1 MIPILYPA
9 SETQFTSNG
18 IGRLSDAIE
27 CTVTEE
33 RNGIYELYLKYPITG
48 KHFAEIAHSRII
60 AAVPADGKTV
70 QPFRIYKIS
79 KPINGICEIYAE
91 HISYEMN
98 HIPVMPFTAN
108 SCVDALNGLV
118 RNAAQACPFSVWTDK
133 SVSAPYNLKHPEA
146 FRALLGGVQGSILD
160 VYGKGEYEFDR
171 NLVKLYVNRGHD
183 TGVTIR
189 YAKNMV
195 DLLQEESIEETITG
209 VCPFWQNEET
219 GEVVTLPEKAVWS
232 ATAANYPYKRT
243 AVIDFTDEWETAPTV
258 AQLRARTQKYIEDN
272 NIGIP
277 KVTLDVAFIPL
288 WQANG
293 VSLGTPKPTLEIGA
307 TVNGDT
313 VENVDGYI
321 DADSSIDLTV
331 TDDEGNVTIASNS
344 FAATEQDGNVTI
356 PQNSVFYAVD
366 DGEGNITFVPYGDS
380 TLHLEDARWVITY
393 EDYRVLER
401 VNLCDTVT
409 VLYDDLGVSVTAK
422 VVKTVY
428 NVLLDRYD
436 SLEIGDPKT
445 TFAQTLS
452 NITEEL
458 ADSFDNKV
466 SSMRTWV
473 QHQTDLIT
481 GGLGGYVVFGYNANG
496 QPQEILIMDT
506 DDPAT
511 AVNVIRMNKN
521 GIGFS
526 RNGYSGPFESAWT
539 IDGVFNAAFIGAG
552 SIKGYQLDVDAITA
566 NNIALYGKMG
576 VYTDATLSTNG
587 GFIGYMSGATASGSG
602 TDGIAIMNP
611 AGTNYVIATSRGV
624 RMTNMSGS
632 VPGEFWISEGIA
644 EFQGKAAY
652 LQGNVYLNAAHLNSE
667 VEYVGTTRCNDLQ
680 TGQNLYITAATR
692 SAGNLL
698 RLTGRSDA
706 YGEIYTYNADAK
718 PLFYV
723 GRQNYHGF
731 VGVNTSAGARRV
743 SLGIDADGIGQLIL
757 YDNDGGHVL
766 TPALI
771 TKLYNL

>member
-33 RNGIYELYLKYPITG
+33 RNGIYELYLKYPVTG
-48 KHFAEIAHSRII
+48 QYFSEIAHSRII

-79 KPINGICEIYAE
+79 KPIDGICEIFAE
-91 HISYEMN
+91 HISYELN

-133 SVSAPYNLKHPEA
+133 SVNGPYTLKHPEE
-146 FRALLGGVQGSILD
+146 FRALLGGVENSILD
-160 VYGKGEYEFDR
+160 VYGKGEYEFDKY
-171 NLVKLYVNRGHD
+171 LVKLYVNRGYD

-209 VCPFWQNEET
+209 VCPYWQNEET
-219 GEVVTLPEKAVWS
+219 GEIVTLPEKAVW
-232 ATAANYPYKRT
+232 AETAENFPYRRT
-243 AVIDFTDEWETAPTV
+243 AVIDFTDEWETKPTV
-258 AQLRARTQKYIEDN
+258 AQLRARAQKYIEDN
-272 NIGIP
+272 EIGIP
-277 KVTLDVAFIPL
+277 KVTLDVSFIPL

-313 VENVDGYI
+313 VENVDGYL
-321 DADSSIDLTV
+321 DSDSSVDLTV
-331 TDDEGNVTIASNS
+331 TDNDGNVTIASNS
-344 FAATEQDGNVTI
+344 FAATESAGNVTI
-356 PQNSVFYAVD
+356 PQNTVFHAVD
-366 DGEGNITFVPYGDS
+366 DGNGNVTFVPYGDR

-409 VLYDDLGVSVTAK
+409 VLYDDLGVSATAK

-436 SLEIGDPKT
+436 GLEIGDPKT
-445 TFAQTLS
+445 TFAQTLA

-481 GGLGGYVVFGYNANG
+481 GGLGGYVVQTLNADG

-511 AVNVIRMNKN
+511 AVNVIRLNKN

-539 IDGVFNAAFIGAG
+539 IDGVFNTAFIGAG
-552 SIKGYQLDVDAITA
+552 SIKAYQLDVDAITA
-566 NNIALYGKMG
+566 GNIALYGKMG
-576 VYTDATLSTNG
+576 VYTDATLTING
-587 GFIGYMSGATASGSG
+587 GFIGYMSGETSSGSG

-624 RMTNMSGS
+624 RMSNLSGS
-632 VPGEFWISEGIA
+632 VPGELWIDSGIM
-644 EFQGKAAY
+644 EFQGRGAY
-652 LQGNVYLNAAHLNSE
+652 IGGTVYLNAEHTSGGI
-667 VEYVGTTRCNDLQ
+667 EYSGTTRTNDLQ
-680 TGQNLYITAATR
+680 TGQNLYVTAKTR
-692 SAGNLL
+692 GAGNLV

-706 YGEIYTYNADAK
+706 YGEIYTFNDEGKA
-718 PLFYV
+718 LFYV
-723 GRQNYHGF
+723 GRQNYNGF
-731 VGVNTSAGARRV
+731 LGVNTGEGSRRA
-743 SLGIDADGIGQLIL
+743 SIGIDTNGNGQLIL
-757 YDNDGGHVL
+757 YSPEGGYAL

-771 TKLYNL
+771 AKLISL

>member
-33 RNGIYELYLKYPITG
+33 RNGPYELYLKYPITG
-48 KHFAEIAHSRII
+48 QYFSEIAHSRII

-79 KPINGICEIYAE
+79 KPIDGICEIYAE
-91 HISYEMN
+91 HISYELN

-118 RNAAQACPFSVWTDK
+118 RNAAQNCPFSVWTDK
-133 SVSAPYNLKHPEA
+133 SVNAPYTLKHPEA

-209 VCPFWQNEET
+209 VCPYWQNEET
-219 GEVVTLPEKAVWS
+219 GELVTLPEKAVW
-232 ATAANYPYKRT
+232 AGTAANFPYKRT
-243 AVIDFTDEWETAPTV
+243 AVIDFTDEWETKPTV

-277 KVTLDVAFIPL
+277 SVTLDVSFIPL

-313 VENVDGYI
+313 VENVDGYL
-321 DADSSIDLTV
+321 DSDSSIDLTV
-331 TDDEGNVTIASNS
+331 TDNDGNVTIASNS
-344 FAATEQDGNVTI
+344 FTATESAGNVTI
-356 PQNSVFYAVD
+356 PQNTVFYAVD
-366 DGEGNITFVPYGDS
+366 DGNGNITFVPYGDR
-380 TLHLEDARWVITY
+380 TLHLEDARWSITY

-409 VLYDDLGVSVTAK
+409 VLYDDLGVSATAK

-445 TFAQTLS
+445 TFAQTLA

-496 QPQEILIMDT
+496 HPQEILIMDT

-552 SIKGYQLDVDAITA
+552 SIKAYQM
-566 NNIALYGKMG
+566 ALYGPLTIF
-576 VYTDATLSTNG
+576 TDDTQTAEG
-587 GFIGYMSGATASGSG
+587 GAIGYIAGATATGSI
-602 TDGIAIMNP
+602 THGIGIMSSNDK
-611 AGTNYVIATSRGV
+611 NYFIATTAGV
-624 RMTNMSGS
+624 RMSNLSGTH
-632 VPGEFWISEGIA
+632 PGEFWISGGLA
-644 EFQGKAAY
+644 EFRGKGMY
-652 LQGNVYLNAAHLNSE
+652 LQGDIYLNALHSL
-667 VEYVGTTRCNDLQ
+667 YGTTYSGMTYYNTMRG
-680 TGQNLYITAATR
+680 GQID
-692 SAGNLL
+692 AGTVNAQYNKRTFVQL
-698 RLTGRSDA
+698 RPTSGS
-706 YGEIYTYNADAK
+706 YGEITTLDDGGKILTYI
-718 PLFYV
+718 
-723 GRQNYHGF
+723 GRQNYNGF
-731 VGVNTSAGARRV
+731 IGAYDKYAGLRSSLSVTAEGEGRLTLYTSAGVGYA
-743 SLGIDADGIGQLIL
+743 
-757 YDNDGGHVL
+757 L
-766 TPALI
+766 TPGLI
-771 TKLYNL
+771 NKLINL

>member
-9 SETQFTSNG
+9 SETAFTSNG

-33 RNGIYELYLKYPITG
+33 RNGIYELYLKYPISG
-48 KHFAEIAHSRII
+48 QHFSELAHSRII
-60 AAVPADGKTV
+60 AAVPADGKAI

-79 KPINGICEIYAE
+79 KPIDGICEIYAE
-91 HISYEMN
+91 HISYELN
-98 HIPVMPFTAN
+98 HVPVMPFTAG

-171 NLVKLYVNRGHD
+171 TLVKLYVNRGHD

-209 VCPFWQNEET
+209 VCPYWQNEET
-219 GEVVTLPEKAVWS
+219 GEVVTLPEKAVW
-232 ATAANYPYKRT
+232 AETAANFPYKRT
-243 AVIDFTDEWETAPTV
+243 AVIDFTDEWQTKPTV
-258 AQLRARTQKYIEDN
+258 AQLRARANEYIEDN
-272 NIGIP
+272 DIGVP
-277 KVTLDVAFIPL
+277 SVTLDVSFVPL

-313 VENVDGYI
+313 VENVDGYLI
-321 DADSSIDLTV
+321 ADSSTDLTV
-331 TDDEGNVTIASNS
+331 TENEGNVTIASNS
-344 FAATEQDGNVTI
+344 VTATEQDGNVTI

-366 DGEGNITFVPYGDS
+366 DDNGNITFVPYGDR

-409 VLYDDLGVSVTAK
+409 VLYDDLGVSATAK

-445 TFAQTLS
+445 TFAQTLA

-458 ADSFDNKV
+458 EGSFDNKV
-466 SSMRTWV
+466 SSMRTYI
-473 QHQTDLIT
+473 QHQTELIT
-481 GGLGGYVVFGYNANG
+481 GGLGGYVVQTLNTNG

-539 IDGVFNAAFIGAG
+539 IDGVFNTSFIGAG
-552 SIKGYQLDVDAITA
+552 AIKAYQLAVDAITA
-566 NNIALYGKMG
+566 ENIALYGKMT
-576 VYTDATLSTNG
+576 VFEDSTLEKVG
-587 GFIGYMSGATASGSG
+587 GYIGYMEGQQATGSSTRG
-602 TDGIAIMNP
+602 MALMAPND
-611 AGTNYVIATSRGV
+611 TNYFIATEGGV
-624 RMTNMSGS
+624 RMTNRSGAN
-632 VPGEFWISEGIA
+632 PGELWISQGML
-644 EFQGKAAY
+644 EFRGKAAY
-652 LQGNVYLNAAHLNSE
+652 LEGDVYLGKRSYEAGFSGE
-667 VEYVGTTRCNDLQ
+667 TRCGELIAHGGVEVR
-680 TGQNLYITAATR
+680 GQNLRPLVILDT
-692 SAGNLL
+692 S
-698 RLTGRSDA
+698 SDE
-706 YGEIYTYNADAK
+706 GSIK
-718 PLFYV
+718 
-723 GRQNYHGF
+723 
-731 VGVNTSAGARRV
+731 
-743 SLGIDADGIGQLIL
+743 L
-757 YDNDGGHVL
+757 YDENGRPHVL
-766 TPALI
+766 TTALI
-771 TKLYNL
+771 DKLINL